1 MFVPLAHSLP
11 SPLCPVSM
19 GFRTTIIISATSL
32 LLGAS
37 CPAQGFDWR
46 TGSLT
51 LLVRTSRSAA
61 VFRPTSQLSSG
72 SSCQSL
78 TCYREHVH
86 PLDRSGL
93 VVSLEISASKL
104 MLASPPILLA
114 RALLLPADPHF
125 PRFPP
130 VAFAFHQPITT
141 PSGVPQ
147 LLQPPSPRPS
157 TTTRPSSRLLRS
169 SLGRGA
175 SLERSPSD
183 ASLGSS
189 GRGGVPVEGK
199 SCLMGEASVS
209 SSRRVTLE
217 GEGGR
222 GRTRTCSGLRAG
234 AERRSR
240 SFWVLILPPSP

>member
-1 MFVPLAHSLP
+1 MREEAALIPPRPPIPFRTSSSSSPTHLLSTRSPSSCVSQAVPNPFVLHDVGRWWCRLDIQLMFVPLAHSLP

-93 VVSLEISASKL
+93 VAALKSARQS
-104 MLASPPILLA
+104 
-114 RALLLPADPHF
+114 
-125 PRFPP
+125 
-130 VAFAFHQPITT
+130 
-141 PSGVPQ
+141 
-147 LLQPPSPRPS
+147 
-157 TTTRPSSRLLRS
+157 
-169 SLGRGA
+169 
-175 SLERSPSD
+175 
-183 ASLGSS
+183 
-189 GRGGVPVEGK
+189 
-199 SCLMGEASVS
+199 
-209 SSRRVTLE
+209 
-217 GEGGR
+217 
-222 GRTRTCSGLRAG
+222 
-234 AERRSR
+234 
-240 SFWVLILPPSP
+240 